1 MHRKEG
7 SNFKQVHFYKMYQ
20 QKFYRVFS
28 DVLHDDKYVENE
40 VSNFTGK
47 TLREIILKICQPTPP
62 PKKPQIQQNQ
72 NKNKKQ
78 NQLFYTNTL

>member
-1 MHRKEG
+1 
-7 SNFKQVHFYKMYQ
+7 MYQ

-62 PKKPQIQQNQ
+62 QKKPQIQQNQ

-78 NQLFYTNTL
+78 NQLFYTNTLWNI

>member
-1 MHRKEG
+1 
-7 SNFKQVHFYKMYQ
+7 MYQ

-47 TLREIILKICQPTPP
+47 TLREIILKICQPTPQP
-62 PKKPQIQQNQ
+62 PKKNPQIQQNQ

-78 NQLFYTNTL
+78 NQLFYTNTLWNI